1 MAAGGSYI
9 FLRIR
14 SKEKGGTI
22 IEIWGEFKVVQGI
35 RVICVALF
43 EVSRKGDD
51 RLTER
56 KGSRVG
62 ILKNGNLE

>member
-1 MAAGGSYI
+1 MAARRGHI
-9 FLRIR
+9 FPRIR

-51 RLTER
+51 QVDRKER
-56 KGSRVG
+56 
-62 ILKNGNLE
+62 E